1 MLTIITY
8 QTPKKC
14 DASNHR
20 NWNIETENTKVLL
33 VAWAIFLVGFVDF
46 GGWFTSIMV
55 YRMDV
60 FVMVGKTYHYSMYE
74 MELECLWNSQLKN
87 SFLSCPSSSHQ
98 WQRWGCDEDVPEVG
112 CSQELPNPWS
122 PLVALEHGLLHI
134 SLHMNDWVSSWKGLK
149 EVWNIAS
156 SDRHFCMKRKVS
168 FRIIF

>member
-33 VAWAIFLVGFVDF
+33 VAWAIFLVGFVDC

-55 YRMDV
+55 CRMDV
-60 FVMVGKTYHYSMYE
+60 FVMVGKTYHYSMYG

-98 WQRWGCDEDVPEVG
+98 WQRWGCDEDVPELEVLRNFPTRDLLWLLWNTV
-112 CSQELPNPWS
+112 SSIS
-122 PLVALEHGLLHI
+122 PCT
-134 SLHMNDWVSSWKGLK
+134 MNDWVSSWKDWRKSGTSRPVIATSVWK
-149 EVWNIAS
+149 E
-156 SDRHFCMKRKVS
+156 R
-168 FRIIF
+168 